1 MYLVV
6 WMAQC
11 CSIHSESGR
20 IQIIR
25 NFIYTRI
32 VNMHCKTLIILIF
45 TFFVITRNIG
55 YTFWYGS
62 KSRNQNKWL
71 TCRSES
77 LFALDINRKSLL
89 NCVITVVPA
98 NRNFTFF
105 ILNYII
111 LHIHSKT
118 IKTFR
123 LIISK
128 VYHIRLEW
136 NKMALNKCKKWRVI
150 SIINLEY
157 QKCFH
162 K

>member
-1 MYLVV
+1 MRSTVIV
-6 WMAQC
+6 
-11 CSIHSESGR
+11 
-20 IQIIR
+20 
-25 NFIYTRI
+25 YTRI
-32 VNMHCKTLIILIF
+32 VNMHCKKLITLIC
-45 TFFVITRNIG
+45 TFLVITKNIG
-55 YTFWYGS
+55 YTFTCGS

-71 TCRSES
+71 TCKSES

-105 ILNYII
+105 ILNYFI

-136 NKMALNKCKKWRVI
+136 NKMALNKCKKWRVKI

>member
-1 MYLVV
+1 MEEALKLVL
-6 WMAQC
+6 
-11 CSIHSESGR
+11 SIFKVDVYR
-20 IQIIR
+20 LFAIYRQIEYPRDIV
-25 NFIYTRI
+25 YTRI
-32 VNMHCKTLIILIF
+32 VKMHCKKLIILIF
-45 TFFVITRNIG
+45 TFLVITKNIG
-55 YTFWYGS
+55 YTFTYGS

-89 NCVITVVPA
+89 NCVITAVPA

-123 LIISK
+123 LII
-128 VYHIRLEW
+128 
-136 NKMALNKCKKWRVI
+136 
-150 SIINLEY
+150 
-157 QKCFH
+157 
-162 K
+162 